1 MKTKKTQTRKLSPD
15 ALKALLMP
23 DLKIADDGS
32 YGVGGEDSL
41 TVKKAEEALRWLKL
55 FKSDPTAK
63 ASEKALQEWLS
74 KQPKTEKERAKFRSA
89 PYRLAAVYNSQTERR
104 SVLLDVSPLFA
115 EGGRAFPFGMIS
127 ASYQKIQAATATGK
141 TPGTEEVQQII
152 ITRTTDPTKEELV
165 KHEELARTK
174 AAAKARKAA
183 RKAAEDKKKS

>member
-32 YGVGGEDSL
+32 YGGEDSL

-63 ASEKALQEWLS
+63 ASDKALQEWLS
-74 KQPKTEKERAKFRSA
+74 KQSKPERERAKFRPA
-89 PYRLAAVYNSQTERR
+89 PYRLAAVHNSQTERR

-115 EGGRAFPFGMIS
+115 EGGRALPFGMIS
-127 ASYQKIQAATATGK
+127 ATYQKIPAATATGK

-152 ITRTTDPTKEELV
+152 ITRTEPTKEELA
-165 KHEELARTK
+165 KYEERARTK
-174 AAAKARKAA
+174 AAAKA
-183 RKAAEDKKKS
+183 KKKS